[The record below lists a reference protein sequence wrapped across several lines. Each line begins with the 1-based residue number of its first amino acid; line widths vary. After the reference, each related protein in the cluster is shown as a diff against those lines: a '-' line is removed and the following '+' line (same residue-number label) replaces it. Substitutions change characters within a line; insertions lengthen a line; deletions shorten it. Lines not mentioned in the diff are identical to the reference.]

1 MHLIVNTNFLESI
14 YQRNWH
20 LAHIDG
26 TNLLSVLGFFF
37 YYKGISTFNYPIPH
51 KSSCFQLIYGNIISV
66 SVGPYVDIQ
75 VQLIKNHTKK
85 HVTHCID
92 RRTNKM
98 TPVTCTS
105 PNYFDS
111 FCPLSDL
118 SVYDIWPDP
127 GLDMNCIHYCT

>member
-20 LAHIDG
+20 LAHIDE
-26 TNLLSVLGFFF
+26 TNLLSVLGFFLLQRNF
-37 YYKGISTFNYPIPH
+37 YFYLSYSPQ
-51 KSSCFQLIYGNIISV
+51 SSCFQLIYGNIISV
-66 SVGPYVDIQ
+66 SVGPNVDIQ

>member
-20 LAHIDG
+20 LAHIDEA
-26 TNLLSVLGFFF
+26 NLLSVLGFFLLQRNF
-37 YYKGISTFNYPIPH
+37 YFYLSYSPQ
-51 KSSCFQLIYGNIISV
+51 SSCFQLIYGNIISV
-66 SVGPYVDIQ
+66 SVGPNVDIQ

-118 SVYDIWPDP
+118 SVYNVWPDP
-127 GLDMNCIHYCT
+127 GLDMNNIYYCT

>member
-20 LAHIDG
+20 LAHIDEA
-26 TNLLSVLGFFF
+26 NLLSVLGFFLLQRNF
-37 YYKGISTFNYPIPH
+37 YFYLSYSPQ
-51 KSSCFQLIYGNIISV
+51 SSCFQLIYGNIISV

>member
-20 LAHIDG
+20 LAHIDE
-26 TNLLSVLGFFF
+26 TNLLSVLGFFLLQRNF
-37 YYKGISTFNYPIPH
+37 YFYLSYSPQ
-51 KSSCFQLIYGNIISV
+51 SSCFQLIYGNIISV
-66 SVGPYVDIQ
+66 SIGPNVDIQ

-92 RRTNKM
+92 RRTNKI
-98 TPVTCTS
+98 TPVTSTS

-118 SVYDIWPDP
+118 SVYNVWPDP
-127 GLDMNCIHYCT
+127 DLDMNCIHYCT

>member
-20 LAHIDG
+20 LAHIDEA
-26 TNLLSVLGFFF
+26 NLLSVLGFFLLQRNF
-37 YYKGISTFNYPIPH
+37 YFYLSYSPQ
-51 KSSCFQLIYGNIISV
+51 SSCFQLIYGNIISV

-118 SVYDIWPDP
+118 SVYNVWPDP
-127 GLDMNCIHYCT
+127 GLDMNNIYYCT